1 MAKYILT
8 PFKVEN
14 DLLVIYNHFCE
25 EMNHSCERDIY
36 SDTLRDVL
44 FKHGYEP
51 EWED

>member
-8 PFKVEN
+8 PFKVED
-14 DLLVIYNHFCE
+14 DLLVIYNHFFE
-25 EMNHSCERDIY
+25 EMDHNCERGIY

-44 FKHGYEP
+44 FKNGYEP